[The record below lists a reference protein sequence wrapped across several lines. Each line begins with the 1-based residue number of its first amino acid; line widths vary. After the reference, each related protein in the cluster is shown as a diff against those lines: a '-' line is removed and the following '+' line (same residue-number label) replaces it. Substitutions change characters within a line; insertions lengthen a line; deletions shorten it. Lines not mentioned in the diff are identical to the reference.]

1 MAISLRDG
9 VSVDGCLV
17 QCLFT
22 RDDAL
27 STTMFTQAYCAQHGL
42 PRFDAR
48 WGFIDVVASRR
59 APCGALLVLHAV
71 LNAARSRPPLQGVCA
86 VAVTTAG
93 HRLLTS
99 LNFSCYAY
107 RHGGAQQH
115 MCYLRLPGDLSF
127 AHVKRKLRFDGDTQI
142 VESVCWREPLSANAK
157 SSVIGRC

>member
-1 MAISLRDG
+1 M
-9 VSVDGCLV
+9 
-17 QCLFT
+17 
-22 RDDAL
+22 
-27 STTMFTQAYCAQHGL
+27 
-42 PRFDAR
+42 
-48 WGFIDVVASRR
+48 RR
-59 APCGALLVLHAV
+59 TLLVLHAV

-93 HRLLTS
+93 HRLLRS

-115 MCYLRLPGDLSF
+115 RCYLLRLPGDLSF
-127 AHVKRKLRFDGDTQI
+127 AHVKRKLRLDGDTQI